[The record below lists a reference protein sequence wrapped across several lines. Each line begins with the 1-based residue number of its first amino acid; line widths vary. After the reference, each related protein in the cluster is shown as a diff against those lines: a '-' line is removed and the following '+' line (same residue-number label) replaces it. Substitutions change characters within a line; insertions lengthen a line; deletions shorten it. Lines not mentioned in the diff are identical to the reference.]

1 MNRPTLLLAVLMAG
15 LRPGQARA
23 DGFFD
28 PPAPPPERV
37 AALDALCA
45 RLEALG
51 MPAVP
56 PDAEWVFL
64 PRTGSGSWTASATT
78 FPDAHL
84 LPIPFFGSAAAV
96 DGNAWRWRPAPDAP
110 ALVLTVFGDVL
121 SGEEEDAVPSRLG
134 RATAGLRAALAAR
147 PEGFP
152 SVGKAPES
160 RLRAGSTWL
169 GSVVLFSAQLHRH
182 GESAEAAAFL
192 DLLDGAG
199 RGAEGEASASNALG
213 RAHYAALLRFPAR
226 TNDLPAFAAA
236 LEENLAR
243 FPDAYANCS
252 SADARFAGLS
262 REIAENLAERFAALE
277 PAVSGN
283 DPRAELLAGVRSRIA
298 AAGTPV
304 PGVPA
309 DLQDLVRALD
319 AASADEL
326 WNDAFGP
333 AVENYDTTRLADVPW
348 LLPEACSGVFPWPS
362 NAVSR
367 IRLLGPRALD
377 LLLPLLGDRTLVDGD
392 WAHPPYVRSAN
403 FTRADAAES
412 ILRDLLPEP
421 VRDAFFD
428 ADPGDARDAALRAL
442 VPAADAEERFLFYLW
457 RDPWR
462 TPWHV
467 LDGWD
472 GLLLAW
478 LAERAAEGPLPK
490 VEARLE
496 AIARDAPLL
505 EPGNRFAESFGP
517 LPQRALCLAL
527 FYAAFRGEA
536 AAPFRDRVLAALRD
550 RAASWEPPSGP
561 VPVRD
566 ALGNGDGE
574 TIEHT
579 FKDPDRA
586 RRRGRA
592 WFAKWADGFAAVP
605 LGPSD
610 PAALRARAAEL
621 AAWLRCA
628 ALVDSDGKP
637 LLRPDLD
644 AVPPAP
650 GLLRAVVAPFP
661 RPYDLQTDE
670 GRDSG
675 EDGEENPDDFS
686 WYVSLGPGSVTYRSG
701 SSSGEDEYEEEF
713 DDFEEFAI
721 EEDEDD

>member
-1 MNRPTLLLAVLMAG
+1 MKRIILLLPLLALA
-15 LRPGQARA
+15 ARA

-28 PPAPPPERV
+28 PPAPAPERV

-121 SGEEEDAVPSRLG
+121 SGEDEDAVPSRLG

-182 GESAEAAAFL
+182 GETAEAAAFL
-192 DLLDGAG
+192 GLLDGTG

-213 RAHYAALLRFPAR
+213 RAHYAALLRSPAR

-252 SADARFAGLS
+252 SADARFADLS

-277 PAVSGN
+277 PAISGN

-298 AAGTPV
+298 AADTPV

-362 NAVSR
+362 NAISR

-428 ADPGDARDAALRAL
+428 ADPGNARDAALRAL

-496 AIARDAPLL
+496 AIAREATLLDAWDQSA
-505 EPGNRFAESFGP
+505 GIFGP
-517 LPQRALCLAL
+517 QPQRALCLAL

-628 ALVDSDGKP
+628 ALVDSDDKL

-661 RPYDLQTDE
+661 SPDDLQTDE
-670 GRDSG
+670 ERDAG

-713 DDFEEFAI
+713 DDFD
-721 EEDEDD
+721 DEDD

>member
-1 MNRPTLLLAVLMAG
+1 MKRLALLLPLLALA
-15 LRPGQARA
+15 ARA

-28 PPAPPPERV
+28 PPAPAPERV

-64 PRTGSGSWTASATT
+64 PRTGSGSWTASPTT
-78 FPDAHL
+78 FPDAHR
-84 LPIPFFGSAAAV
+84 LPIPFFGSAAAA

-121 SGEEEDAVPSRLG
+121 SGEEEDSVPSRLG
-134 RATAGLRAALAAR
+134 RATAGLRAALAAT
-147 PEGFP
+147 PEVSP

-160 RLRAGSTWL
+160 RLRAGSTWF

-182 GESAEAAAFL
+182 GETAEAAAFL
-192 DLLDGAG
+192 GLLDGAG

-213 RAHYAALLRFPAR
+213 RAQYAALLRSPAR

-243 FPDAYANCS
+243 FPDAYAKS
-252 SADARFAGLS
+252 ASADARFAGLS
-262 REIAENLAERFAALE
+262 AELAEKLAERFAALE
-277 PAVSGN
+277 PAVSGT
-283 DPRAELLAGVRSRIA
+283 DPRADLLAGVRSRIA
-298 AAGTPV
+298 AADTPV

-333 AVENYDTTRLADVPW
+333 AVENYDVYRLADVPW

-377 LLLPLLGDRTLVDGD
+377 LLLPLLRDRTLVDGD
-392 WAHPPYVRSAN
+392 WTHEPYDRRTN

-428 ADPGDARDAALRAL
+428 AVPGDARDAALRAL
-442 VPAADAEERFLFYLW
+442 VPAADAEERFLLYLW
-457 RDPWR
+457 RDTWG

-496 AIARDAPLL
+496 KNIRDVPRSSFFSDDPD
-505 EPGNRFAESFGP
+505 PGP
-517 LPQRALCLAL
+517 PRALCLAL

-536 AAPFRDRVLAALRD
+536 GAPFRDRVLALLRD
-550 RAASWEPPSGP
+550 RAASWEPPAGRIP
-561 VPVRD
+561 VLD
-566 ALGNGDGE
+566 AFGRPDG
-574 TIEHT
+574 TIEYR
-579 FKDPDRA
+579 FKDPDFA

-592 WFAKWADGFAAVP
+592 WYAKWAEAFAAVP
-605 LGPSD
+605 
-610 PAALRARAAEL
+610 AAPVDSAVL
-621 AAWLRCA
+621 AAWLRRA
-628 ALVDSDGKP
+628 ALVDCDGKP

-644 AVPPAP
+644 AAPPAP
-650 GLLRAVVAPFP
+650 ELLRALAAPFP
-661 RPYDLQTDE
+661 RPDDLQTDE
-670 GRDSG
+670 GRDEG
-675 EDGEENPDDFS
+675 EDGEENPDAFS
-686 WYVSLGPGSVTYRSG
+686 WFEPLGPCSVTYRSG
-701 SSSGEDEYEEEF
+701 SSSGEDEYEEES
-713 DDFEEFAI
+713 DDS
-721 EEDEDD
+721 EEDEFDDEDD